1 MYNFAVNCCIVPS
14 DLKIQPW
21 NKGFQNRLAALG
33 ERKPERKAAQIRALW
48 PEINVA
54 REKGHSLKTIC
65 DCLEADG
72 IQISVTTLGSYIT
85 RMRRKEAS
93 REIPTPFVSGGV
105 PESSRS
111 PLPAKDLIVP
121 ELGQPRD
128 PLLNLRKH
136 DERVF
141 DYRPEMADPEKL
153 I

>member
-1 MYNFAVNCCIVPS
+1 VPS
-14 DLKIQPW
+14 TPKVEPW

-33 ERKPERKAAQIRALW
+33 EKKPERKAAQIRALW

-54 REKGHSLKTIC
+54 RDKGHSLKTIC
-65 DCLEADG
+65 DCLEAEG

-85 RMRRKEAS
+85 RMRRKDAS
-93 REIPTPFVSGGV
+93 REIANPHAAGSVS
-105 PESSRS
+105 ESRRS
-111 PLPAKDLIVP
+111 PLPARDLIVSEP
-121 ELGQPRD
+121 GQPRD

-141 DYRPEMADPEKL
+141 DYRPELADPERL

>member
-1 MYNFAVNCCIVPS
+1 MPS
-14 DLKIQPW
+14 TPKVESW
-21 NKGFQNRLAALG
+21 NKGSQNRLAALG
-33 ERKPERKAAQIRALW
+33 EKKPERKAAQIRALW

-54 REKGHSLKTIC
+54 RERGHSLKTVC
-65 DCLEADG
+65 DCLEAEG

-85 RMRRKEAS
+85 RMRRKDAS
-93 REIPTPFVSGGV
+93 REIAKPLASGSVS
-105 PESSRS
+105 ESRRS
-111 PLPAKDLIVP
+111 PLPARDPRAP
-121 ELGQPRD
+121 EPGQPRD

>member
-1 MYNFAVNCCIVPS
+1 VPS
-14 DLKIQPW
+14 TPKVEPW
-21 NKGFQNRLAALG
+21 NKGSQNRLAALG
-33 ERKPERKAAQIRALW
+33 EKKPERKAAQIRALW

-54 REKGHSLKTIC
+54 RDRGHSLKTIC
-65 DCLEADG
+65 DCLEAEG

-85 RMRRKEAS
+85 RMRRKDAS
-93 REIPTPFVSGGV
+93 REIAKPLASGSVS
-105 PESSRS
+105 ESRRS
-111 PLPAKDLIVP
+111 PLPARDVIAP
-121 ELGQPRD
+121 EPGHPRD

>member
-1 MYNFAVNCCIVPS
+1 MPFRCRPLRKLS
-14 DLKIQPW
+14 LGTK
-21 NKGFQNRLAALG
+21 AL
-33 ERKPERKAAQIRALW
+33 KAAQIRALW

-54 REKGHSLKTIC
+54 RDKGHSLKTIC
-65 DCLEADG
+65 DCLEAEG

-85 RMRRKEAS
+85 RMRRKDAS
-93 REIPTPFVSGGV
+93 RESAKPLPAGSVS
-105 PESSRS
+105 ESRRS
-111 PLPAKDLIVP
+111 PLPTRDLIVSEP
-121 ELGQPRD
+121 RQPRD

>member
-1 MYNFAVNCCIVPS
+1 MPS
-14 DLKIQPW
+14 SPKVEPW

-33 ERKPERKAAQIRALW
+33 EKKPERKAAQIRALW

-54 REKGHSLKTIC
+54 RERGHSLKTIC
-65 DCLEADG
+65 DCLEAEG
-72 IQISVTTLGSYIT
+72 IQISVTTLGSYII
-85 RMRRKEAS
+85 RMRRKDGS
-93 REIPTPFVSGGV
+93 REIANPSAAGGV
-105 PESSRS
+105 SESRRS
-111 PLPAKDLIVP
+111 PLPARDLIVSEP
-121 ELGQPRD
+121 GQPRD

>member
-1 MYNFAVNCCIVPS
+1 MPS
-14 DLKIQPW
+14 TPKVEPW
-21 NKGFQNRLAALG
+21 NKGSQNRLAALG
-33 ERKPERKAAQIRALW
+33 EKKPERKAAQIRALW

-54 REKGHSLKTIC
+54 RARGHSLRTIC
-65 DCLEADG
+65 DCLEAEG

-85 RMRRKEAS
+85 RMRRKDGS
-93 REIPTPFVSGGV
+93 REIANPSAAGGV
-105 PESSRS
+105 SESRRS
-111 PLPAKDLIVP
+111 PLPARDLIVSEP
-121 ELGQPRD
+121 GQPSD